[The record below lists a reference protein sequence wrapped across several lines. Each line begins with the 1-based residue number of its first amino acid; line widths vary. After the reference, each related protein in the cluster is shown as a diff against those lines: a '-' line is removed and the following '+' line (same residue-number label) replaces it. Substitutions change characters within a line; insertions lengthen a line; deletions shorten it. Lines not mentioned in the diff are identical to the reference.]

1 VVQELSVDI
10 SLAALLADDVYNFGE
25 LLLHPIL
32 TFPDDSPHKWLKEIL
47 EVFNR
52 GDMVRFEEMCI
63 QHADD
68 INKFPDLVE
77 KFDHVRQKITI
88 MCLLDLIFQ

>member
-1 VVQELSVDI
+1 MDI

-32 TFPDDSPHKWLKEIL
+32 SFPDDSPHKWLKEIL

-68 INKFPDLVE
+68 INQFPDLVE